1 MRMFKKIL
9 KVFLGFSLFLISA
22 CVDKKEKA
30 LEICS
35 DTYWASHLRTYS
47 PDFLDIM
54 DFKESNKTISQLTE
68 SLKRLK
74 DRKDFQ
80 MKELQKFYKE
90 YYNPSSDGSEPSSI
104 KISGNYDKNKL
115 TEHITKVENEKK
127 NLKSILD
134 SINYSITMT
143 TRELN
148 GQKINFLQEVWKKKN
163 LKQKISNNAYLDF
176 FIKCE
181 KEYNN
186 AQTAFLTKWLNYR

>member
-1 MRMFKKIL
+1 MIKKIF
-9 KVFLGFSLFLISA
+9 KVFLFFSLFLISA

-35 DTYWASHLRTYS
+35 DTYWASHLKTYS
-47 PDFLDIM
+47 SDLLDIM
-54 DFKESNKTISQLTE
+54 DFKDSNKTISQLTE

-74 DRKDFQ
+74 ERKDFQ
-80 MKELQKFYKE
+80 IKELQKFYKE
-90 YYNPSSDGSEPSSI
+90 YYNPSFDGSEPSSV
-104 KISGNYDKNKL
+104 KILGNYDKNKL
-115 TEHITKVENEKK
+115 TDHITKIENEKK
-127 NLKSILD
+127 NLKFLLD
-134 SINYSITMT
+134 GTNYSITMT

-148 GQKINFLQEVWKKKN
+148 GQKINYLQEIWKKKN
-163 LKQKISNNAYLDF
+163 LKQKISNTIYLDF

>member
-1 MRMFKKIL
+1 MIKKIF
-9 KVFLGFSLFLISA
+9 KAFLFFSLFLISA

-35 DTYWASHLRTYS
+35 DTYWASHLKTYS
-47 PDFLDIM
+47 SNLLDIM
-54 DFKESNKTISQLTE
+54 DFKDSNKTISQLTE

-74 DRKDFQ
+74 ERKDFQ
-80 MKELQKFYKE
+80 IKELQKFYKE
-90 YYNPSSDGSEPSSI
+90 YYNPSFDGSEPSSV
-104 KISGNYDKNKL
+104 KILGNYDKNKL
-115 TEHITKVENEKK
+115 TDYITKIENEKK
-127 NLKSILD
+127 NLKFLLD
-134 SINYSITMT
+134 GTNYSITMT

-148 GQKINFLQEVWKKKN
+148 GQKINYLQEIWKKKN
-163 LKQKISNNAYLDF
+163 LKQKISNTIYLDF